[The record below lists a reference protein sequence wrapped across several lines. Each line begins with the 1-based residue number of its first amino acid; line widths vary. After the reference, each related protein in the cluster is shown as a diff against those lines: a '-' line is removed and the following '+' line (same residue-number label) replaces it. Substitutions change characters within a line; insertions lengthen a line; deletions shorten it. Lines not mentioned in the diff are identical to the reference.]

1 VFRLLSALLSGAH
14 ASAYTAGAAPG
25 DGEKEFVYVER
36 IRSGETTH
44 RIPAP
49 EKQCYNLELADM
61 FGEVIRVEN
70 RSGHTADLYG
80 AVDCRTGHL
89 VKSLKDGESWDVDA
103 EVVSVEF
110 G

>member
-14 ASAYTAGAAPG
+14 ASAYTTGAAPG

-36 IRSGETTH
+36 IRSSETTH

-61 FGEVIRVEN
+61 FGEVVRVEN

-80 AVDCRTGHL
+80 QVDCRTGHF
-89 VKSLKDGESWDVDA
+89 VKRVADGESWDVDT

-110 G
+110 S